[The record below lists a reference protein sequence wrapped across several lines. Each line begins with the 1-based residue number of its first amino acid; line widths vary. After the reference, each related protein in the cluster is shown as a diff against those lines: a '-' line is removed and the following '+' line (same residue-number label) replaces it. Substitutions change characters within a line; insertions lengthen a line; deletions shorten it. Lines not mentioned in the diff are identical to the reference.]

1 MPTGTAARSSP
12 WIQTKEAQMPV
23 YSATRDDEIDRC
35 FPVISQLRPHLER
48 AHFVEQVRR
57 QQQRGYHLAYVEED
71 RKVHTAA
78 GFRIEENLAHGLHL
92 YVDDLVTDSET
103 RSRIWHPYAQL
114 ARRTC
119 TPKRLRNTRS
129 RFRRAAQ
136 SRAPFLFGSGYE
148 DFQLSL
154 RQGIALKRANTGT
167 TRARTRMTRCK
178 TYQGPCRYAS

>member
-35 FPVISQLRPHLER
+35 FPVMSQLRPHLER
-48 AHFVEQVRR
+48 AHFVEQIRR

-71 RKVHTAA
+71 RKIYTAA

-103 RSRIWHPYAQL
+103 RSRGYGTLMLNWL
-114 ARRTC
+114 AERARQSGC
-119 TPKRLRNTRS
+119 AILDLDSGVQRS
-129 RFRRAAQ
+129 RAHRFYLDQDMKIFSYHFAK
-136 SRAPFLFGSGYE
+136 
-148 DFQLSL
+148 
-154 RQGIALKRANTGT
+154 ALH
-167 TRARTRMTRCK
+167 
-178 TYQGPCRYAS
+178 